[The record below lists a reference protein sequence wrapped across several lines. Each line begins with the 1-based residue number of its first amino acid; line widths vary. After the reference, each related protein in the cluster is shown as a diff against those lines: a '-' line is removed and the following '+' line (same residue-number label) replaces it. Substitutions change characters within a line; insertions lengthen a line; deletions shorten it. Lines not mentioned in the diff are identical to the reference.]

1 MENKVVS
8 FLDTLSNESEIKYSA
23 IRNFTLVKSGKSIVS
38 DGSESFDAIVNFL
51 SDVTEFIFDNYKSLL
66 DWLATTEIVID
77 KVTYKT
83 RQNNIRYLQ
92 TLYKENKDL
101 NKKITFLE
109 IKDFKAP
116 VITGLRCDLKTY
128 VNELATHDYYST
140 IVNELTYLGE
150 LAETLIDNNGFTK
163 DKQGNIFLDLDN
175 LNKRIKVNEGIVKNI
190 KTSLSKIT
198 DGKSVSDTK
207 PISKLVKSI
216 SEIEKV
222 TEDTIKI
229 GRFYTVERIEKLNEY
244 YKDTN
249 EKVERMLN
257 LMEVSEDNNFTHDGK
272 SIAVLAKYIHSVAE
286 LLSFVS
292 MRFFYYTLLVDTEV
306 AIHTGLREY
315 KESKNPDAFTI
326 VIKSVL
332 DGMEKAIDSL
342 TSIFSKS

>member
-51 SDVTEFIFDNYKSLL
+51 SDITEFIFDNYKSLL